1 MTETPQYTATAL
13 LNAAP
18 DAVITVNGSGE
29 ITYANDRIRDLFGY
43 EPEDIVG
50 ERVERLVP
58 EDVRETHVDQRNA
71 FLATPSRRPMGVGL
85 ELWGR
90 HADGSTIPVDVSLSP
105 IDADDATHVV
115 AVVRDATERR
125 EHHRQVT
132 RLRTATRQLM
142 EAETTEAVA
151 ELVATAATNLFGYE
165 SSVFRVAEGGQLLRP
180 VALAE
185 SEGIDLGERP
195 DYPIDEETPVT
206 RVYKRGEPEYHDDV
220 REFDDS
226 YDRGDAR
233 GAMYVPIGEY
243 GVLSVLDRAVG
254 AFDRPDLELASSLA
268 ANAETILDRLRH
280 EDELERQIERLDEF
294 SGVVS
299 HDLLNPLNVAQGH
312 LELARDG
319 HGQANL
325 EVIDDALERMET
337 IVESTL
343 TLARHGNVVGETEP
357 LAVGGLAR
365 RCWKRIDAP
374 NARLR
379 LDDRFRIHGD
389 RDRLEHVLENL
400 FSNAVKHGRR
410 DDAEDDTSTLTV
422 RVGRLDE
429 AVGFYV
435 EDDGRGVPESKQDRV
450 FETGYTDSPDGTG
463 FGLAIVRQIASAHGW
478 QTRVTNGRDGGARFE
493 FADVEFA

>member
-1 MTETPQYTATAL
+1 MTESPAYTATAL

-29 ITYANDRIRDLFGY
+29 ITYANDRVRDLFGY
-43 EPEDIVG
+43 DPADIVG

-58 EDVRETHVDQRNA
+58 EDIRETHVDQRDA
-71 FLATPSRRPMGVGL
+71 FLANPSRRPMGVGL
-85 ELWGR
+85 ELRGR

-105 IDADDATHVV
+105 IDTDGTTHVV

-132 RLRTATRQLM
+132 RLRTATRELM

-165 SSVFRVAEGGQLLRP
+165 SSVFRIVEGGRLLRP

-185 SEGIDLGERP
+185 SDGIDLGERP

-220 REFDDS
+220 RDLDDG

-233 GAMYVPIGEY
+233 GAMYIPIGEY
-243 GVLSVLDRAVG
+243 GVLSVLERAVG
-254 AFDRPDLELASSLA
+254 AFDRPDLDIASSLA
-268 ANAETILDRLRH
+268 ANAETILDRLHH
-280 EDELERQIERLDEF
+280 EHELERQIERLDEF

-299 HDLLNPLNVAQGH
+299 HDLRNPLNVAQGH
-312 LELARDG
+312 LELAQEG
-319 HGQANL
+319 NGQENL
-325 EVIDDALERMET
+325 EAIDDALERMKT

-343 TLARHGNVVGETEP
+343 TLARQGNVVGETEP
-357 LAVGGLAR
+357 LAVDSLAE
-365 RCWKRIDAP
+365 RCWKRIDTPDAH
-374 NARLR
+374 LR
-379 LDDRFRIHGD
+379 LEDRFRVDGD
-389 RDRLEHVLENL
+389 RDRLEHVFENL
-400 FSNAVKHGRR
+400 FSNAVTHGRR
-410 DDAEDDTSTLTV
+410 DADEHGTPEITV
-422 RVGRLDE
+422 WVGRLDDE
-429 AVGFYV
+429 VGFYV
-435 EDDGRGVPESKQDRV
+435 EDDGRGIPASKRDRV
-450 FETGYTDSPDGTG
+450 FETGYTDSADGTG
-463 FGLAIVRQIASAHGW
+463 FGLAIVSQIASAHGW
-478 QTRVTNGRDGGARFE
+478 QTRATEGRDGGARFE